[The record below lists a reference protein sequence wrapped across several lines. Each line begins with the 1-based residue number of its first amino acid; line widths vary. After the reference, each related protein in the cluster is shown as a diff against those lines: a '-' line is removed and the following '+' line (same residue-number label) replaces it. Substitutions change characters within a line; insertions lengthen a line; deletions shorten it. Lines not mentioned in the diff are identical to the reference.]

1 MKATRRHIV
10 AQRKIQEFDLTPN
23 PRILPML
30 GEIDL
35 AQWKCLAELVDN
47 AIDGFLMMAKGG
59 SPPESPEVLI
69 QVPMTDDRNA
79 KVRVM
84 DNGPGMTA
92 ETLECAVKAGWSGHD
107 SIGHLGMYGMGFNI
121 ATARLGTV
129 TTVWTSRRG
138 DRERVGL
145 RIDFDKM
152 REMRSFKAVT
162 LYDAKADPNQHG
174 TEVIIEKVKPEQR
187 QWFAKS
193 GNRTKLHKELAQAYS
208 AMLRSDGQP
217 ISVRLKFNGQILE
230 GRRHCIWSEERVV
243 QTSRGTVRPFQEIR
257 VELGTRPFCETCWRW
272 VSAGESVCPVCGDA
286 GRVITRQRS
295 IHGWLGL
302 QRYLGENDYGIDF
315 LRNGR
320 TIERANKELF
330 SWRPE
335 EDESAEL
342 EYPIDDPRHRGR
354 IVGEIHLDHCRV
366 HYTKDHFERNDPAW
380 QEMVHV
386 VRGKGPMR
394 PERAQNMGC
403 PVNET
408 PLSRLY
414 QSFRRSSPKSM
425 DTPGWKRLLSVP
437 DNNQAMDFARRF
449 EAGEPAFQNDEKWFE
464 LADEAD
470 QEALLGGRK
479 RRKRKKDS
487 VGNPGEDD
495 ADDVPPGFADSR
507 PPSSATPAPN
517 SNNPGH
523 PSSES
528 QREPSDTSI
537 KALTRIYVSEC
548 SGQKWDVLAFRV
560 ESDRLGK
567 DPWDLQPSPNGQHHF
582 YVNERHRVF
591 ASATMTPRDALLYE
605 LASSAKDY
613 LKDRPR
619 GITCA
624 TLLSELRERYASDT
638 MLDSS
643 LLTQQARQRL
653 SEIAATLSRN
663 VELRDAQ
670 VLFNDLPIDDQAAIQ
685 RSMALRGIANP
696 QVEIETGRFLEH
708 APARI
713 VVEFFVRH
721 PELFLD
727 GKCWDEPY
735 ANLNYQ
741 HAGAIE
747 LARTRIT
754 QRYHGLLTDALW
766 LVEQE
771 PRDIPQAHR
780 LRLLRAMY
788 ALELLTPTNSDGD
801 AG

>member
-1 MKATRRHIV
+1 MA
-10 AQRKIQEFDLTPN
+10 AQRKIQEFDLKPD

-47 AIDGFLMMAKGG
+47 AVDGFLTMARDG

-69 QVPMTDDRNA
+69 QVPLADDPNA
-79 KVRVM
+79 KVRVT

-92 ETLECAVKAGWSGHD
+92 ETLECAVRAGWSGHD

-152 REMRSFKAVT
+152 REKRSFKAST
-162 LYDAKADPNQHG
+162 LYDPKADPNQHG

-187 QWFAKS
+187 LWFAKA

-208 AMLRSDGQP
+208 AMLRSDGRP
-217 ISVRLKFNGQILE
+217 MSFKLKLNGQLLE
-230 GRRHCIWSEERVV
+230 GRRYCIWNDERTV
-243 QTSRGTVRPFQEIR
+243 QTSRGPVRPFQEIN
-257 VELGTRPFCETCWRW
+257 VELGNRPFCETCWRW
-272 VSAGESVCPVCGDA
+272 VSVGESTCPVCEDA
-286 GRVITRQRS
+286 GHVIMRQRS
-295 IHGWLGL
+295 IRGWLGL
-302 QRYLGENDYGIDF
+302 QRFLSETDYGIDF

-330 SWRPE
+330 FWRAE
-335 EDESAEL
+335 EDDAAEL
-342 EYPIDDPRHRGR
+342 EYPVDDPRHRGR

-380 QEMVHV
+380 QEMVHL

-414 QSFRRSSPKSM
+414 QSFRRSSPKNM
-425 DTPGWKRLLSVP
+425 DMPGWKRLLSVP

-449 EAGEPAFQNDEKWFE
+449 EAGEPAFQTDEKWFE
-464 LADEAD
+464 LAAEAD
-470 QEALLGGRK
+470 EEALLGGGRK
-479 RRKRKKDS
+479 RRKRKKGGAEAS
-487 VGNPGEDD
+487 GEDE
-495 ADDVPPGFADSR
+495 ADGVPPGFTDTR
-507 PPSSATPAPN
+507 PPSSDTPSPG
-517 SNNPGH
+517 SNRPGT

-528 QREPSDTSI
+528 QPEPPDTPI
-537 KALTRIYVSEC
+537 RALTRIYVSEC
-548 SGQKWDVLAFRV
+548 SSQKWDVQAFRV
-560 ESDRLGK
+560 ESGRLGK
-567 DPWDLQPSPNGQHHF
+567 SPWDLQPTPNGPHHF
-582 YVNERHRVF
+582 YVNERHKVF
-591 ASATMTPRDALLYE
+591 SSATLTPRDALLYE
-605 LASSAKDY
+605 LAFSAKEY
-613 LKDRPR
+613 LRDRPR
-619 GITCA
+619 GITSA
-624 TLLSELRERYASDT
+624 MLLAELRERYAGDT
-638 MLDSS
+638 MLDSAA
-643 LLTQQARQRL
+643 LTQQARQRL
-653 SEIAATLSRN
+653 SEIAGTISRS
-663 VELRDAQ
+663 VESRDAQ
-670 VLFNDLPIDDQAAIQ
+670 ILFNDLSIVDQTTIQ
-685 RSMALRGIANP
+685 RNMALRGIVNP
-696 QVEIETGRFLEH
+696 QVEIERGRFLEH
-708 APARI
+708 APPRT
-713 VVEFFVRH
+713 VVEFFLRH
-721 PELFLD
+721 PELFFD

-735 ANLNYQ
+735 ANLNY
-741 HAGAIE
+741 HDAGAIE
-747 LARTRIT
+747 LARTQLT

-766 LVEQE
+766 LAEQE
-771 PRDIPQAHR
+771 PRDIARAHR

-788 ALELLTPTNSDGD
+788 ALELVAPTNSDGD